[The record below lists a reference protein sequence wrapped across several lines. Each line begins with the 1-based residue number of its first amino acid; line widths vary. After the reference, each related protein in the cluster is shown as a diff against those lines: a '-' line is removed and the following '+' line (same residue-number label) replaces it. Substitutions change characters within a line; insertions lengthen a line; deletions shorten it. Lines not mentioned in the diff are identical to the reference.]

1 MLLSLAKQ
9 IHPREAPEIA
19 QRIVVGRVLRSK
31 LVLRPIPKTCPQ
43 TPLVIRARGGLPR

>member
-19 QRIVVGRVLRSK
+19 QRIVIGRVLRS
-31 LVLRPIPKTCPQ
+31 CPQ
-43 TPLVIRARGGLPR
+43 TYPQNLSPNSPLIRARGGPPR